1 MILLTIGNL
10 EVNKHLLCAQT
21 RVQMY
26 DAMQYKYYTAGKCM
40 IGYRLARPPLPS
52 FLESAASWMV
62 DKIIHCPK
70 LLMHCPLENF
80 FKINK
85 TLLGT

>member
-1 MILLTIGNL
+1 
-10 EVNKHLLCAQT
+10 
-21 RVQMY
+21 MY
-26 DAMQYKYYTAGKCM
+26 DRICM
-40 IGYRLARPPLPS
+40 IGS

-70 LLMHCPLENF
+70 LLMHCPLENV

>member
-1 MILLTIGNL
+1 
-10 EVNKHLLCAQT
+10 
-21 RVQMY
+21 MY
-26 DAMQYKYYTAGKCM
+26 DRICM
-40 IGYRLARPPLPS
+40 IGS

-70 LLMHCPLENF
+70 LLMHCPLENV

-85 TLLGT
+85 TLLGMQIEVENCRNLNVVKQCG